1 MTAERGRGWNSLGR
15 YARIIDEKGANC
27 IHFVQKQ
34 GPLGADLWKNRRDRG
49 SGQNPGGTKLSRA
62 PEGLGVLHFR
72 YVTDS
77 FANYGMMAVLVYYL
91 LSKKLAIGKG
101 FRE

>member
-1 MTAERGRGWNSLGR
+1 MKKVLTAFILCKSKVLWERIS
-15 YARIIDEKGANC
+15 
-27 IHFVQKQ
+27 
-34 GPLGADLWKNRRDRG
+34 WKNRRDRG
-49 SGQNPGGTKLSRA
+49 SGQNPGGAKFPRT
-62 PEGLGVLHFR
+62 PESLGVLRFR
-72 YVTDS
+72 HMTDS

>member
-1 MTAERGRGWNSLGR
+1 M
-15 YARIIDEKGANC
+15 
-27 IHFVQKQ
+27 QKQ

-49 SGQNPGGTKLSRA
+49 SGQNPGGVKFPRT

-91 LSKKLAIGKG
+91 RSKKLAIGTG
-101 FRE
+101 FREKQ